1 LSLTLRDAQYLSW
14 KTFKKIEI
22 KNQTISDTAEKIS
35 ELTEKAVE
43 LVKNMEKSGGS
54 ISVAAKE
61 ELGNLFSRIIFF
73 VFVLGEREGISL
85 EDSFLQAMD
94 NYILDLVK

>member
-1 LSLTLRDAQYLSW
+1 
-14 KTFKKIEI
+14 
-22 KNQTISDTAEKIS
+22 
-35 ELTEKAVE
+35 
-43 LVKNMEKSGGS
+43 MEKSGGS
-54 ISVAAKE
+54 ISVADKE

>member
-14 KTFKKIEI
+14 KTFRKIEI
-22 KNQTISDTAEKIS
+22 KNQTVSDTAEKIS

-54 ISVAAKE
+54 IADKE